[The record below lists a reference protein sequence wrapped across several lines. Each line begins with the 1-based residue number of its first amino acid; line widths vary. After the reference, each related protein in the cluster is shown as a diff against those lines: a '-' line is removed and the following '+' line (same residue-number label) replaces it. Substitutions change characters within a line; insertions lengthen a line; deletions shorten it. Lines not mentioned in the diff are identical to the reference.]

1 MKKVFMLLLIVF
13 SISAVFAV
21 QDGSQWIYTGFSP
34 STGAMGY
41 TGVAWEQF
49 SGDIMNNPAN
59 PGFVRRIRLFGEYGI
74 ASPNSLLNLGVS
86 LPTPVGVLTA
96 AVNSVYFNHSD
107 SVNSVMGF
115 KIGFAKKIEDDFSF
129 GFDIYG
135 VNQAI
140 ATVGNSFGIGLDL
153 GIIAR
158 LKNKQG
164 TEDKKLAFKN
174 KRIGIALLGLGK
186 PAEVVSGNPLPGIGI
201 RLGFATDFLD
211 LGKALKMGFETDVN
225 FDVYP
230 LNIFANLG
238 LKITIAD
245 HLNLMGGLIAGN
257 NDIGSF
263 TNNGIAFYTLGVSF
277 DYQFGETPVEIF
289 YTYSPYSFN
298 NSPAA
303 VHFIG
308 TEIAFGLLDKKAPET
323 KIEIK
328 QNNDDIA
335 TQDEDMIYLS
345 PNYDGSQ
352 DDVEIKLAINDG
364 SLIKNWKLEVVN
376 EDGNTVKTFY
386 GKEERDVR
394 LTAKR
399 FFKKL
404 FAKKEAVKVPN
415 SVTWN
420 GTADDGNMLPNGK
433 YRMILTSKDEL
444 NNTGASSTNAVTLDN
459 IAPTADIGLDYQLFS
474 PNGDGNKDEITI
486 TQNLSDGNYWKT
498 EIRDM
503 DGKLISDWEWKTN
516 APKELKWDGKDNK
529 GDTVPDGSYDYLI
542 FGRDKAGNRTIMSIK
557 GIKISTK
564 PHSMFLALDRPGF
577 SPNNDGVN
585 DVVVVTPT
593 LSDPSGLKNWRLEI
607 KDKDDKI
614 VRTFDG
620 TTEAPKLLEW
630 KGTNDEKTIALD
642 GEYKFQF
649 NAIYDNG
656 DKPSSS
662 EHKLILDTTPPDVSY
677 DFQPKLF
684 SPDDD
689 GENDLLSINL
699 AIGDINGI
707 ESWKMDIF
715 DPDNHLFKTFS
726 GKGTPAEEFTWNGL
740 SDKGEL
746 VESAQDYKVKVT
758 TTDIYGNKIVK
769 DLTPIPIDIL
779 VEKIDRGLKIRIS
792 SIEFDTGKAKLSKKS
807 RVILTRVAHILKK
820 YDQYK
825 IEVQGHTDNVGSTNV
840 NLRLSKKR
848 AEAVKW
854 WVARKGV
861 RKNRMTTVGHAFLY
875 PVADNETPEGKRKN
889 RRVELILIKQ

>member
-1 MKKVFMLLLIVF
+1 
-13 SISAVFAV
+13 
-21 QDGSQWIYTGFSP
+21 
-34 STGAMGY
+34 
-41 TGVAWEQF
+41 
-49 SGDIMNNPAN
+49 
-59 PGFVRRIRLFGEYGI
+59 
-74 ASPNSLLNLGVS
+74 
-86 LPTPVGVLTA
+86 
-96 AVNSVYFNHSD
+96 
-107 SVNSVMGF
+107 
-115 KIGFAKKIEDDFSF
+115 
-129 GFDIYG
+129 
-135 VNQAI
+135 
-140 ATVGNSFGIGLDL
+140 
-153 GIIAR
+153 
-158 LKNKQG
+158 
-164 TEDKKLAFKN
+164 
-174 KRIGIALLGLGK
+174 
-186 PAEVVSGNPLPGIGI
+186 VVS
-201 RLGFATDFLD
+201 
-211 LGKALKMGFETDVN
+211 
-225 FDVYP
+225 
-230 LNIFANLG
+230 
-238 LKITIAD
+238 
-245 HLNLMGGLIAGN
+245 
-257 NDIGSF
+257 
-263 TNNGIAFYTLGVSF
+263 
-277 DYQFGETPVEIF
+277 
-289 YTYSPYSFN
+289 
-298 NSPAA
+298 NS
-303 VHFIG
+303 
-308 TEIAFGLLDKKAPET
+308 
-323 KIEIK
+323 
-328 QNNDDIA
+328 
-335 TQDEDMIYLS
+335 Y
-345 PNYDGSQ
+345 
-352 DDVEIKLAINDG
+352 
-364 SLIKNWKLEVVN
+364 
-376 EDGNTVKTFY
+376 
-386 GKEERDVR
+386 
-394 LTAKR
+394 
-399 FFKKL
+399 FK
-404 FAKKEAVKVPN
+404 
-415 SVTWN
+415 
-420 GTADDGNMLPNGK
+420 
-433 YRMILTSKDEL
+433 SKDEL